1 MPNPPTASIHG
12 STAAFWAAAP
22 VVTMLCTEARG
33 PIEFATSFEP
43 WAKATAQ
50 AVMICSTT
58 KTRSTWRKWS
68 SSPGPPARPL
78 RGVAD
83 HDDADQGA
91 YRTERERES
100 QGRREIEIQLEVLD
114 PLKSVTRPVMKKT

>member
-1 MPNPPTASIHG
+1 
-12 STAAFWAAAP
+12 
-22 VVTMLCTEARG
+22 
-33 PIEFATSFEP
+33 
-43 WAKATAQ
+43 
-50 AVMICSTT
+50 
-58 KTRSTWRKWS
+58 
-68 SSPGPPARPL
+68 
-78 RGVAD
+78 VAD